1 MGGVRRGTVIKRD
14 DKDRYKGALKR
25 GLLKGSYIGD
35 LKGKGGDL
43 KGSLYGDFN
52 IKALSRVLNE
62 NFKFSSVFLKLMS
75 KLQGSSDSS

>member
-35 LKGKGGDL
+35 LKGKGG
-43 KGSLYGDFN
+43 
-52 IKALSRVLNE
+52 I
-62 NFKFSSVFLKLMS
+62 
-75 KLQGSSDSS
+75 